1 MQNVNGNWPEV
12 VCNTVRNGG
21 YPVVLMYQRLESNND
36 NSGDS
41 FRIDDQELDQMIG
54 ELLEKNEHLE
64 HDIRE

>member
-1 MQNVNGNWPEV
+1 
-12 VCNTVRNGG
+12 
-21 YPVVLMYQRLESNND
+21 MYQRLESNND